1 MLICTAL
8 ALLPTWHPLAQDD
21 SPGIDLFDG
30 ESLNGWDIGEG
41 EDSWWRVQDGL
52 LTGGSLERKVPY
64 NTFLCTEKS
73 FQNFELTLEIRVVG
87 TEGFIN
93 SGVQI
98 RSRRVESNHEMSGYQ
113 VDAGDAWW
121 GKLYDESRRNR
132 VLSESA
138 RLQEIWDS
146 IRDQDWNQYR
156 ILAEGPRIRSWINGI
171 PALDYTETDLET
183 PLDGQI
189 GFQVHSGGKALV
201 QVRSV
206 RLKPLPDTPGAMT
219 WRRFDKMRSLA
230 TQGSA
235 PIQTA
240 AEELAGFHLP
250 AGFEM
255 ELVASEPSMNKVVD
269 LGFDD
274 AGKMWAITAVEYP
287 IDGNESSEAA
297 ELYARGG
304 RDKVLV
310 FDEPWKPG
318 PHTPRV
324 FADGLAI
331 PLAIL
336 PRAGRDGDSALIGM
350 GPDILR
356 LEDRDGDGR
365 ADEREVVLTG
375 FGIQDSH
382 LLPHRFVRAPGGWV
396 YVAQGAFNSS
406 QVQTT
411 RGDVVPF
418 NKCKV
423 GRFQS
428 DGSRFEV
435 VSTGLN
441 NVWGFVLDRL
451 GDKWIQEAN
460 DLGYPLVPFEHG
472 ASYPGIGSHRA
483 RPHSPWRPALA
494 KFRMGGTGLS
504 GLALSEDR
512 GEYPAPW
519 DETFF
524 LANPILSCIQT
535 IRAERSGDEPS
546 TVALT
551 RTADMVISEDK
562 NFRPIAI
569 HFGPDGC
576 LYVVDWYNPIISH
589 NEVPRNHP
597 DRDKTHSR
605 IWRIRHASQ
614 EYSAPRDVV
623 AVADADLPALLD
635 AASTWES
642 RAAWHQIADRQ
653 AQSLS
658 PELERMAGDDTV
670 RTAAR
675 VLALWCL
682 EDLGRVRLGAL
693 EPLFRS
699 AEPSLRR
706 EAARLCAALDPK
718 GLDWEAVLGWA
729 RAEPDP
735 RVRFAA
741 IEALGS
747 AEALDAGGVNL
758 LLGMVRSEGE
768 VEAGSLAASDRAFE
782 RSLVRVALEGQADA
796 LAALLDG
803 DTAVAEPMR
812 CLAALCMGD
821 RDGAE
826 RLGQELTRAGRSP
839 NTEEYGLISQHAES
853 EVLRTTIRAWW
864 SEPRTRLSGLR
875 MVIDN
880 AGRWDVDA
888 LRPALTVALR
898 ELVQSEPRAES
909 RDLLLRG
916 ARTLR
921 LGELE
926 PDVIGLLDQGE
937 HDALACL
944 QALSELGSQEAGLF
958 FEWAQA
964 SVPASQAR
972 TVAATALAR
981 ISTDEAFELALELW
995 PFLERATRREV
1006 LAALITQRAGALR
1019 TLAALGR
1026 GDLPGDALSERVL
1039 DRMQQHLGERAELDS
1054 LRADLSQRQA
1064 PVLTFGGAGAD
1075 FLDSNLKISGPFTVE
1090 AWVRVPD
1097 PISNA
1102 DGILCQPG
1110 LFDFNFAAAQPR
1122 LWCGPAIGDVI
1133 ISKKKLQADVWT
1145 HVALTRDAEGVL
1157 CLYLQGEL
1165 DQTSTLATQ
1174 PEFEELDVARTTP
1187 GGGMNGD
1194 MAGFRL
1200 WSCAR
1205 TAQQIADGLGLR
1217 MEADAHPDLM
1227 AVIPTRSTLSSLGA
1241 FGALISDAP
1250 PTLTAEEARAQSES
1264 FAHIR
1269 SLARAVGDPSRG
1281 KEIFA
1286 QHCLGCHRVAG
1297 EGADLGPV
1305 LDGAGAK
1312 GIEGLLRSIV
1322 TPNAGVES
1330 GYRTLVVETVEGELL
1345 EGFLAGEDATSIV
1358 LRRKDRADLK
1368 LPRGEILS
1376 MRFDSLS
1383 LMPEALLDPL
1393 EPEQIT
1399 DLFSYLIGL

>member
-1 MLICTAL
+1 MLLYTTL
-8 ALLPTWHPLAQDD
+8 VLLPACFPLAQDD
-21 SPGIDLFDG
+21 GPGVDLFDG
-30 ESLNGWDIGEG
+30 ESLNGWDIREG
-41 EDSWWRVQDGL
+41 EDSWWRVQDGS
-52 LTGGSLERKVPY
+52 LTGGSLERNVPY

-73 FQNFELTLEIRVVG
+73 FQNFELNLEIRVLG

-98 RSRRVESNHEMSGYQ
+98 RSRRVESNSEMSGYQ
-113 VDAGDAWW
+113 VDAGDKWW

-132 VLSESA
+132 VLSEST

-146 IRDQDWNQYR
+146 IHDKDWNQYR

-171 PALDYTETDLET
+171 PALDYTETALET
-183 PLDGQI
+183 PLDGQLGI
-189 GFQVHSGGKALV
+189 QVHSGGKALV
-201 QVRSV
+201 QVRSI
-206 RLKPLPDTPGAMT
+206 RIKTLPDTPGAMT

-230 TQGSA
+230 TQGTA

-250 AGFEM
+250 EGFKM
-255 ELVASEPSMNKVVD
+255 ELVASEPTMNKVVD
-269 LGFDD
+269 LAFDD

-310 FDEPWKPG
+310 FDESWKPG

-324 FADGLAI
+324 FADGLVI
-331 PLAIL
+331 PMAIL
-336 PRAGRDGDSALIGM
+336 PRVGTQGDSVLIGQ

-356 LEDRDGDGR
+356 LEDQDGDGR
-365 ADEREVVLTG
+365 ADESEVVLTG

-411 RGDVVPF
+411 QGDVVAF

-423 GRFQS
+423 ARFQS
-428 DGSRFEV
+428 DGSQFEV
-435 VSTGLN
+435 VGTGLN
-441 NVWGFVLDRL
+441 NIWGFVLDRL

-504 GLALSEDR
+504 GLALSEHR
-512 GEYPAPW
+512 SGYPAPW
-519 DETFF
+519 DEAFF

-535 IRAERSGDEPS
+535 IRAERSEDQPS
-546 TVALT
+546 VVALT

-605 IWRIRHASQ
+605 IWRIRHTSQ
-614 EYSAPRDVV
+614 EYSAPRDVT

-635 AASTWES
+635 APSTWES

-658 PELERMAGDDTV
+658 TELERMATDDGI
-670 RTAAR
+670 RTPAR

-682 EDLGRVRLGAL
+682 EDLGHVRLAVL

-699 AEPSLRR
+699 AEPALRR
-706 EAARLCAALDPK
+706 EAARLCAALDSES
-718 GLDWEAVLGWA
+718 LNWEAVLGWA
-729 RAEPDP
+729 RAETDP

-747 AEALDAGGVNL
+747 MEALGAGGVNL
-758 LLGMVRSEGE
+758 LLGMVRDADE
-768 VEAGSLAASDRAFE
+768 VEGTPLAASDRAFE
-782 RSLVRVALEGQADA
+782 RSLVRVALEGHVDA
-796 LAALLDG
+796 LATLLDG
-803 DTAVAEPMR
+803 DTDVANPMR
-812 CLAALCMGD
+812 CLAALCLGG

-826 RLGQELTRAGRSP
+826 RLGQEITRARRSP
-839 NTEEYGLISQHAES
+839 NAEEYGLLSQHAES
-853 EVLRTTIRAWW
+853 EILRNTILTWW
-864 SEPRTRLSGLR
+864 REPATRLSGLR

-880 AGRWDVDA
+880 ADRWNVDA

-898 ELVQSEPRAES
+898 ELVRSEPGAES
-909 RDLLLRG
+909 WDLMLRG
-916 ARTLR
+916 AQALR

-926 PDVIGLLDQGE
+926 PDVIELLHQGTY
-937 HDALACL
+937 DPLACL
-944 QALSELGSQEAGLF
+944 QALSEMGSQDPF
-958 FEWAQA
+958 IFYDWAQA

-995 PFLERATRREV
+995 PYLERTTKREV
-1006 LAALITQRAGALR
+1006 LAALITQRAGAVR

-1026 GDLPGDALSERVL
+1026 GDLPVDALSERVL
-1039 DRMQQHLGERAELDS
+1039 DRMQQHLGQGAELDS
-1054 LRADLSQRQA
+1054 LRADLSQRQT

-1090 AWVRVPD
+1090 AWVRPEEG
-1097 PISNA
+1097 ISNA
-1102 DGILCQPG
+1102 DGLLCQPG
-1110 LFDFNFAAAQPR
+1110 RFDFNFAVGQPR
-1122 LWCGPAIGDVI
+1122 LWCGPEIGDVI
-1133 ISKKKLQADVWT
+1133 TSKKKLQPDEWT
-1145 HVALTRDAEGVL
+1145 HIALTRDAEGLL
-1157 CLYLQGEL
+1157 CLYIQGEL
-1165 DQTSTLATQ
+1165 DQTSTRATQ

-1187 GGGMNGD
+1187 GGGMSGNV
-1194 MAGFRL
+1194 AGFRL
-1200 WSCAR
+1200 WSSAR

-1217 MEADAHPDLM
+1217 MEADDHPELT

-1241 FGALISDAP
+1241 FGTLISDGP
-1250 PTLTAEEARAQSES
+1250 PTLTAEEARAQSEA
-1264 FAHIR
+1264 FAQIR
-1269 SLARAVGDPSRG
+1269 TLARANGDSSRG
-1281 KEIFA
+1281 KELFA
-1286 QHCLGCHRVAG
+1286 QHCLACHRVGG
-1297 EGADLGPV
+1297 EGTDIGPV

-1345 EGFLAGEDATSIV
+1345 EGFLAGEDADSIV